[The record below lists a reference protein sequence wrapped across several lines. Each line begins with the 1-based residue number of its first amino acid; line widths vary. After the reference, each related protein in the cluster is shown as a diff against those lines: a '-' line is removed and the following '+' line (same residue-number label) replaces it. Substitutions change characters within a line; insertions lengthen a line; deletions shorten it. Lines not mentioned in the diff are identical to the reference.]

1 MMGTVCRVSGRPR
14 RAYHRVGHP
23 GSERRGERTVSK
35 KPGRPNPLAAAQR
48 AERNR
53 KIAIQVG
60 VTAVLVALVAAI
72 GIGLAVRN
80 SGSDYDGPVP
90 AAATENGAIRVG
102 QPEAPATVRIVADMQ
117 CPVCQQFEADHS
129 ELLKQAVADGTAQ
142 IEYNIVGYLDKMS
155 STNYST
161 RSANASYCVADQG
174 TEKYPDWLELMFRNQ
189 PPEGG
194 AGLSDE
200 QLIDIAHQA
209 GYTDPAVDKC
219 ISDGTYND
227 YVAEMSDQSLAEGI
241 DGTPTV
247 FVNGEQVNLTLNQDK
262 TGFDTAALTTAIQA
276 AAGR

>member
-1 MMGTVCRVSGRPR
+1 M
-14 RAYHRVGHP
+14 
-23 GSERRGERTVSK
+23 SK

-48 AERNR
+48 AERKR

-72 GIGLAVRN
+72 GISLAVRN
-80 SGSDYDGPVP
+80 SGSGYDGPVP
-90 AAATENGAIRVG
+90 VAATENGAIRVG
-102 QPEAPATVRIVADMQ
+102 QPDAPATVRIVADMQ
-117 CPVCQQFEADHS
+117 CPVCKQFEADHS
-129 ELLKQAVADGTAQ
+129 ELLRQSVADGTAL

-161 RSANASYCVADQG
+161 RSANAAYCVSDSG
-174 TEKYPDWLELMFRNQ
+174 TEKFEDWLELMFQKQ

-200 QLIDIAHQA
+200 ELIAIAHEA
-209 GYTDPAVDKC
+209 GYTDPAVDTC
-219 ISDGTYND
+219 ITDGTYEG
-227 YVAEMSDQSLAEGI
+227 YVGEKSNESADEGI

-247 FVNGEQVNLTLNQDK
+247 FVNGEQVNLTGIPGTQN
-262 TGFDTAALTTAIQA
+262 FDPAPLTTAIQA

>member
-1 MMGTVCRVSGRPR
+1 MPDIPASPAGP
-14 RAYHRVGHP
+14 YHRAGYP

-90 AAATENGAIRVG
+90 AAATENGAIRIG
-102 QPEAPATVRIVADMQ
+102 QPDAPATVRIVADMQ
-117 CPVCQQFEADHS
+117 CPVCKQFEADHS
-129 ELLKQAVADGTAQ
+129 ELLQQAVADGTAQ
-142 IEYNIVGYLDKMS
+142 IEYNIVGYLDNM
-155 STNYST
+155 STNRYST

-174 TEKYPDWLELMFRNQ
+174 TEKYPAWLELMFRKQ

-194 AGLSDE
+194 AGLSNE
-200 QLIDIAHQA
+200 ELIDIAREA
-209 GYTDPAVDKC
+209 GYTDPAVGEC
-219 ISDGTYND
+219 ITDGTYED
-227 YVAEMSDQSLAEGI
+227 FVAAMSDESLSEGI

-247 FVNGEQVNLTLNQDK
+247 FVNGEQVNLTINQER
-262 TGFDTAALTTAIQA
+262 TGFDTAPLATAIQA

>member
-1 MMGTVCRVSGRPR
+1 MMGRCAGYPGHPR
-14 RAYHRVGHP
+14 TGYP

-35 KPGRPNPLAAAQR
+35 KPGRPNPLVAAQR

-90 AAATENGAIRVG
+90 AAATENGAIRIG
-102 QPEAPATVRIVADMQ
+102 QPDAPATVRIVADLQ
-117 CPVCQQFEADHS
+117 CPICKLFEAAHS
-129 ELLKQAVADGTAQ
+129 ELLRQAVADGTAQ
-142 IEYNIVGYLDKMS
+142 IEYNIVGYLDKAS
-155 STNYST
+155 STEYST
-161 RSANASYCVADQG
+161 RSANASYCVADSGTDKYQG
-174 TEKYPDWLELMFRNQ
+174 WLELMFRKQ

-194 AGLSDE
+194 AGLSDDE
-200 QLIDIAHQA
+200 LIAIAREA
-209 GYTDPAVDKC
+209 GYTDPAVASC
-219 ISDGTYND
+219 ITDGTYKG
-227 YVAEMSDQSLAEGI
+227 YVAAMSSESLAEGI

-247 FVNGEQVNLTLNQDK
+247 FVNGEKVNLTLNQQRTD
-262 TGFDTAALTTAIQA
+262 FDTAPLATAIQA

>member
-1 MMGTVCRVSGRPR
+1 M
-14 RAYHRVGHP
+14 
-23 GSERRGERTVSK
+23 SK

-48 AERNR
+48 SERNR

-90 AAATENGAIRVG
+90 AAATENGAIRIG

-117 CPVCQQFEADHS
+117 CPVCQLFEADHG
-129 ELLKQAVADGTAQ
+129 ELLRQSVADGSAQ
-142 IEYNIVGYLDKMS
+142 IEYNIVGFLDQMS

-161 RSANASYCVADQG
+161 RAANASYCVADSG
-174 TEKYPDWLELMFRNQ
+174 TDKYQDWLEVMFQKQ
-189 PPEGG
+189 PPERG
-194 AGLSDE
+194 AGLTDE
-200 QLIDIAHQA
+200 ELISIAHEA

-219 ISDGTYND
+219 ITDGTYEG
-227 YVAEMSDQSLAEGI
+227 YVAAMSDKALSEGI

-247 FVNGEQVNLTLNQDK
+247 FVNGEQVDLRFNQQQR
-262 TGFDTAALTTAIQA
+262 FDTAPLADAIQA